1 MKRNNTLSFGW
12 LFLSLAWVMGGYC
25 PVGEPSP
32 QIKCQ
37 GAFARAEFCTLSKG
51 TNNRPK
57 LQQHTDRVPPSLM
70 VLFSLVALLYNT
82 SEYIFHSTE
91 QFSAA
96 GDGGIQH
103 TSKLHTGECGASL
116 NLSPARS
123 HRPKKYI
130 FQQSRE
136 VIFVC
141 VPGTWPLVKH
151 RLASYSAVSFSC
163 AAQAQGGT
171 LRPERCSDVG
181 LLPLPS
187 FQNFHDVF

>member
-1 MKRNNTLSFGW
+1 
-12 LFLSLAWVMGGYC
+12 MGGYC

-91 QFSAA
+91 RFSTA

-103 TSKLHTGECGASL
+103 TCKLDTGECGTSL

-123 HRPKKYI
+123 HRPKKYV
-130 FQQSRE
+130 FQQSRK

-141 VPGTWPLVKH
+141 EPRT
-151 RLASYSAVSFSC
+151 
-163 AAQAQGGT
+163 
-171 LRPERCSDVG
+171 
-181 LLPLPS
+181 
-187 FQNFHDVF
+187 

>member
-70 VLFSLVALLYNT
+70 ALFSLVALLYNT

-91 QFSAA
+91 RFSTA

-103 TSKLHTGECGASL
+103 TCKLDTGECGTSL
-116 NLSPARS
+116 NLSPAKIS
-123 HRPKKYI
+123 STQEIHFPAKQKGHI
-130 FQQSRE
+130 
-136 VIFVC
+136 C
-141 VPGTWPLVKH
+141 MWAKNLTPGEAPAGQLPC
-151 RLASYSAVSFSC
+151 SFILLCCPSS
-163 AAQAQGGT
+163 GGT
-171 LRPERCSDVG
+171 LRPECCSDVG
-181 LLPLPS
+181 LLPLSS
-187 FQNFHDVF
+187 FQNFRDVF